1 LRKSDS
7 KPGKSDSR
15 LENSVERQ
23 FLREWRVS
31 TARKTKRTDFIIQGQ
46 LRHADYIGAWIK
58 LLEDHDTAFYSAAQ
72 QAQAAVDYIRA
83 RIIADDVARDA
94 A

>member
-1 LRKSDS
+1 
-7 KPGKSDSR
+7 
-15 LENSVERQ
+15 
-23 FLREWRVS
+23 
-31 TARKTKRTDFIIQGQ
+31 